1 MSEANVQKLQELY
14 AAFGRGDIDT
24 ILRNVSD
31 DCTWGTETSAT
42 EVPWYGIRSGRAQV
56 GDFFAT
62 LAREVDF
69 TRFEPKVFA
78 ATGDSVFVHVDLEYR
93 FRKNG
98 RSASVG
104 SLHEFTLRDGIL
116 ASFRAYEDTASVRD
130 AWNA

>member
-1 MSEANVQKLQELY
+1 
-14 AAFGRGDIDT
+14 
-24 ILRNVSD
+24 
-31 DCTWGTETSAT
+31 
-42 EVPWYGIRSGRAQV
+42 VPWYGIRNGRQQV

-78 ATGDSVFVHVDLEYR
+78 AAGDHVLVHVDIGYR

-98 RSASVG
+98 QSASVG
-104 SLHEFTLRDGIL
+104 SLHEFTLRDGIVT
-116 ASFRAYEDTASVRD
+116 SFRAYEDTASVRD